1 MVDPASVPKVTF
13 NNGAQAPILGLG
25 TWQSQA
31 DGSVFRAVKG
41 AIENGYRHID
51 CAQVYGNQSEI
62 GNAFSAVIESG
73 KVCLHFERQC
83 LK

>member
-1 MVDPASVPKVTF
+1 M
-13 NNGAQAPILGLG
+13 
-25 TWQSQA
+25 
-31 DGSVFRAVKG
+31 FRAVKA

-73 KVCLHFERQC
+73 KVNKVFIDCGSMFC
-83 LK
+83 